1 MVHALCEARRV
12 LKPNSILIDL
22 RPAIKHRDVGIVRAG
37 RYRMLGTMRERF
49 DEDRAANRAIAH
61 VLGKKL
67 FRQEWRTQ
75 FECDRVFATLS
86 AYREWMSEFT
96 QVGGLKSHDWLVRRV
111 ERASKGQRGKSKIVV
126 RAPLVMSVL
135 RKEGTRLR
143 GSTPNPRGLGRRPT
157 PRQTV

>member
-22 RPAIKHRDVGIVRAG
+22 RPAIKHRHVGIVRAG

-49 DEDRAANRAIAH
+49 DEDHAANRAIAH
-61 VLGKKL
+61 VLGKRL

-96 QVGGLKSHDWLVRRV
+96 QLGGLQPEDSLVRRV
-111 ERASKGQRGKSKIVV
+111 EGAIKGQQGKSKIVI
-126 RAPLVMSVL
+126 RAPLVMRVL
-135 RKEGTRLR
+135 SKEGTRPR
-143 GSTPNPRGLGRRPT
+143 GSTPNPRGLGRRPAT
-157 PRQTV
+157 RRR

>member
-12 LKPNSILIDL
+12 LKPSSILIDL
-22 RPAIKHRDVGIVRAG
+22 RPAIKHRHVGIVRAG
-37 RYRMLGTMRERF
+37 RYRMLGTTRERF
-49 DEDRAANRAIAH
+49 DEDRAANRAISL

-96 QVGGLKSHDWLVRRV
+96 QVGGLQPEDSLARRV
-111 ERASKGQRGKSKIVV
+111 EGAIKGQRGKSKIVI
-126 RAPLVMSVL
+126 RAPLVMRVL
-135 RKEGTRLR
+135 SKEGTRPR
-143 GSTPNPRGLGRRPT
+143 RSTPNARGLGHRPATRR
-157 PRQTV
+157 R